1 MPKATVAGPLVS
13 DEMVVFSVPDD
24 ERELARVA
32 LVHELV
38 RPRVVPFERVG
49 NRFELRL
56 KRPPVDRLE
65 YVLARELRNGSTD
78 VGLDPANDLV
88 APGPLGAKSVVEF
101 PEYEP
106 PGWVDDTESEPGEIR
121 DLVLP
126 SSLLRTKVTA
136 KLWSAAE
143 TDPGQPL
150 PLLVVHDGPEYAEYS
165 SLVRLLDHL
174 VAFGELP
181 PLRAALIPPPLDRFE
196 TYSAA
201 ARYGRAL
208 TEEWLPALPATTGRP
223 VGLGASLGALALLHA
238 HYAKRGCFGGL
249 VLQSGSFFRRRFDAH
264 ESRFGR
270 FARIT
275 RFVGQVHGRRGF
287 AARVPTTIT
296 CGVAEENLEN
306 NRALAAALLRRGWD
320 VSTFWNHDA
329 HNWIAWRDAMHP
341 YLAELL
347 LRAWT

>member
-1 MPKATVAGPLVS
+1 VPKATLAGPLVT
-13 DEMVVFSVPDD
+13 DDAVVFSVPDD
-24 ERELARVA
+24 DRDLVRVA

-38 RPRVVPFERVG
+38 RPRIVPFARTG
-49 NRFELRL
+49 DRFELRL
-56 KRPPVDRLE
+56 PRPPVDRLE

-78 VGLDPANDLV
+78 VGLDPANELV

-196 TYSAA
+196 TYSAS

-208 TEEWLPALPATTGRP
+208 TEEWLPALPPTTGRP

-238 HYAKRGCFGGL
+238 HYARRGCFGGL
-249 VLQSGSFFRRRFDAH
+249 VLQSGSFFRRRFDSH
-264 ESRFGR
+264 ESDAPRY
-270 FARIT
+270 ARIT
-275 RFVGQVHGRRGF
+275 RFVSRVGGGQGDAEPIPVI
-287 AARVPTTIT
+287 VT
-296 CGVAEENLEN
+296 CGTGEENLAN
-306 NRALAAALLRRGWD
+306 NRWLAETLQGRGWP
-320 VSTFWNHDA
+320 VELVEHPDA
-329 HNWIAWRDAMHP
+329 HNWVSWRDVLDPH
-341 YLAELL
+341 LADLI
-347 LRAWT
+347 LRALG